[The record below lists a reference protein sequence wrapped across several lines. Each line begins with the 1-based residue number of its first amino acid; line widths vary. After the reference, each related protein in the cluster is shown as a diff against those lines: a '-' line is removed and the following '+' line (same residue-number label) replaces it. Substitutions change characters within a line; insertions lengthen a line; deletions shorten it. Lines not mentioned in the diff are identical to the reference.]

1 MVQQKQSVVTPE
13 RFAQGL
19 TYAGYLEIV
28 QKNRARFDENYAG
41 TTVSAEDAAALRDLA
56 SRPNGPAK
64 LLVLGED
71 WCPDVFRG
79 MPVFARMAEAAGF
92 ELRIFNR
99 DGQRFSRS
107 QQPSLAEAPDSNADL
122 MAEFLNVKNGQ
133 SWQSIPVAVFYTTDL
148 EYIAHFIE
156 RPQLANDEVRT
167 LLAPMYRRLRKPDMT
182 PEERAEARAENI
194 AFQNGP
200 VWANWRQET
209 IRECI
214 ALLRER
220 VK

>member
-1 MVQQKQSVVTPE
+1 VVQQKQSVVTPE

-19 TYAGYLEIV
+19 TYAGYIEV
-28 QKNRARFDENYAG
+28 VEKNRARFEENYAG
-41 TTVSAEDAAALRDLA
+41 TEVSAEDAAALRELA
-56 SRPNGPAK
+56 AKPNGPAK

-71 WCPDVFRG
+71 WCPDVVRG
-79 MPVFARMAEAAGF
+79 MPVFARMAEAGGL
-92 ELRIFNR
+92 ELRIFPR
-99 DGQRFSRS
+99 DKNK
-107 QQPSLAEAPDSNADL
+107 DI
-122 MAEFLNVKNGQ
+122 MAEFLHGGEFE
-133 SWQSIPVAVFYTTDL
+133 SIPVAVFYTKDL
-148 EYIAHFIE
+148 EEIAHFIE
-156 RPQLANDEVRT
+156 RPELANKEKGT

-182 PEERAEARAENI
+182 AEERAEARAENI

>member
-28 QKNRARFDENYAG
+28 EKNRARFEENYAG
-41 TTVSAEDAAALRDLA
+41 TEVSAEDTAALRELA
-56 SRPNGPAK
+56 AKPNGPAK

-71 WCPDVFRG
+71 WCPDVVRG

-92 ELRIFNR
+92 ELRIFPR
-99 DGQRFSRS
+99 DKNK
-107 QQPSLAEAPDSNADL
+107 DI
-122 MAEFLNVKNGQ
+122 MAEFLHGGEFE
-133 SWQSIPVAVFYTTDL
+133 SIPVAVFYTKDL
-148 EYIAHFIE
+148 EEIAHFIE
-156 RPQLANDEVRT
+156 RPELANKEVGT

-182 PEERAEARAENI
+182 PEERAAARAENI
-194 AFQNGP
+194 AFQSGP

>member
-13 RFAQGL
+13 RFAQG
-19 TYAGYLEIV
+19 YSFAGYLEIV
-28 QKNRARFDENYAG
+28 EKNRARFDENYAG
-41 TTVSAEDAAALRDLA
+41 TEVSAEDAAALRELA
-56 SRPNGPAK
+56 ARPNGPAK
-64 LLVLGED
+64 LLLLGED

-92 ELRIFNR
+92 ELRIFPR
-99 DGQRFSRS
+99 DKNKDIM
-107 QQPSLAEAPDSNADL
+107 E
-122 MAEFLNVKNGQ
+122 EFLANGEFE
-133 SWQSIPVAVFYTTDL
+133 SIPVAVFYTKDL
-148 EYIAHFIE
+148 QYIAHFIE
-156 RPQLANDEVRT
+156 RPQLANDEMRT
-167 LLAPMYRRLRKPDMT
+167 LLAPMYRRMRKPDMT
-182 PEERAEARAENI
+182 AEERAEARAENI

>member
-1 MVQQKQSVVTPE
+1 MVQQKQSAVTPE
-13 RFAQGL
+13 RFEQGY

-28 QKNRARFDENYAG
+28 EKNRARFEENYAG
-41 TTVSAEDAAALRDLA
+41 TEVTAEDAAALRELA
-56 SRPNGPAK
+56 ARPNGPAK

-92 ELRIFNR
+92 ELRIFPR
-99 DGQRFSRS
+99 DRNKDIM
-107 QQPSLAEAPDSNADL
+107 E
-122 MAEFLNVKNGQ
+122 EFLANGEFE
-133 SWQSIPVAVFYTTDL
+133 SIPVAVFYTKDL

-156 RPQLANDEVRT
+156 RPKLANEEMHT

-182 PEERAEARAENI
+182 PEERAAARAENI

>member
-13 RFAQGL
+13 RFEQGY
-19 TYAGYLEIV
+19 TYAGYLDIV
-28 QKNRARFDENYAG
+28 EKNRARFDENYAG
-41 TTVSAEDAAALRDLA
+41 TEVSAEDAAALRELA
-56 SRPNGPAK
+56 AKPNGPAK

-92 ELRIFNR
+92 ELRIFPR
-99 DGQRFSRS
+99 DRNKDIM
-107 QQPSLAEAPDSNADL
+107 E
-122 MAEFLNVKNGQ
+122 EFLANGEFE
-133 SWQSIPVAVFYTTDL
+133 SIPVAVFYTKDL
-148 EYIAHFIE
+148 QYIAHFVE
-156 RPQLANDEVRT
+156 RPQLADEEIRT
-167 LLAPMYRRLRKPDMT
+167 LLAPMYRRMRKPEMT
-182 PEERAEARAENI
+182 PEERAAARAENI

-214 ALLRER
+214 ALLREH

>member
-13 RFAQGL
+13 RFEQGY
-19 TYAGYLEIV
+19 TYAGYLDIV
-28 QKNRARFDENYAG
+28 EKNRARFDENYAG
-41 TTVSAEDAAALRDLA
+41 TEVSAEDAAALRELA
-56 SRPNGPAK
+56 AKPNGPAK

-92 ELRIFNR
+92 ELRIFPR
-99 DGQRFSRS
+99 DRNKDIM
-107 QQPSLAEAPDSNADL
+107 E
-122 MAEFLNVKNGQ
+122 EFLANGEFE
-133 SWQSIPVAVFYTTDL
+133 SIPVAVFYTKDL
-148 EYIAHFIE
+148 QYIAHFVE
-156 RPQLANDEVRT
+156 RPQLADEEIRT
-167 LLAPMYRRLRKPDMT
+167 LLAPMYRRLRKPEMT
-182 PEERAEARAENI
+182 PEERAAARAENI

-214 ALLRER
+214 ALLREH